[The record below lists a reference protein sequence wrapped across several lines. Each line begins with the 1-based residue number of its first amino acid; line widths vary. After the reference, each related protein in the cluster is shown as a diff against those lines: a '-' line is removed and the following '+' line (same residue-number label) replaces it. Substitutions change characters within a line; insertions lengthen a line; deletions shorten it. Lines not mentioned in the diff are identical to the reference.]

1 MQTQISKVQT
11 QTMTALRKQFA
22 AGRLEQTKREVE
34 VQASR
39 TARLMAGKR
48 IGVTL

>member
-1 MQTQISKVQT
+1 MQTKASQVQT
-11 QTMTALRKQFA
+11 QVMTALRKQFTTV
-22 AGRLEQTKREVE
+22 RLEQAQREVE
-34 VQASR
+34 VQLSR